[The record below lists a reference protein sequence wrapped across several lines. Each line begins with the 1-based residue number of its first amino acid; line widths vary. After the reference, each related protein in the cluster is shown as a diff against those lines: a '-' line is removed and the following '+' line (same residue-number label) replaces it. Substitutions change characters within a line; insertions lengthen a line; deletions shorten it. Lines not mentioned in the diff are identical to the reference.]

1 MTYIANLDQN
11 GNVVS
16 DIYAALDHFDTILPG
31 WDISEARG
39 TRYLSERDFPI
50 YDRSAD
56 DSRVSNEDWEAMG
69 EEFYRF
75 NDWQ

>member
-1 MTYIANLDQN
+1 MTYIANLDPN
-11 GNVVS
+11 SNTNVDVWNH
-16 DIYAALDHFDTILPG
+16 LDDADATIPG
-31 WDISEARG
+31 WWEREQAG
-39 TRYLSERDFPI
+39 TRFLTERDFPI

-56 DSRVSNEDWEAMG
+56 DSRVPNEDWEAMG